1 MNILANDKLNSFLN
15 KLEKSNLLYLLTI
28 FFALI
33 NVLTVFIF
41 KNTAIRNTYDLRVL
55 MLVAMIIALIATLT
69 DITLLIVRFI
79 KNKQDKTKFIIKLV
93 VIVIATTLLSY
104 SFAKYFLDN
113 NIYYYHINQTNII
126 FLCGL
131 ACAIIYLILKNLED
145 TKKNIFGIA
154 LLFVIILSS
163 LIVMIVNIRER
174 NVNVINIAMLLG
186 EVAALFICCLSQ
198 NKREKKVFGFVITF
212 LGGLLL
218 FATFVTTCI
227 SRTVFDVLN
236 MVNFLLCFSSI
247 LILCNIIFN
256 IQENENIIQLV
267 LKCCAVVLFLTSLIK
282 LIEKDNAVLEYLD
295 VTRLIMFAGF
305 ILLSLVNIK
314 EFKSYITIIYIV
326 TCTAIG
332 LTGLLVL
339 AINRFQ
345 NQMDA
350 YYITIAIFLMI
361 AILLPIGY
369 SILINKKKDI
379 TIEDKNN

>member
-1 MNILANDKLNSFLN
+1 MVEILKDINTKKSSLTQMFNSLSPQGQQTF
-15 KLEKSNLLYLLTI
+15 KE
-28 FFALI
+28 A
-33 NVLTVFIF
+33 VFDTDYIDQ
-41 KNTAIRNTYDLRVL
+41 I
-55 MLVAMIIALIATLT
+55 ML
-69 DITLLIVRFI
+69 
-79 KNKQDKTKFIIKLV
+79 QDNGKKTLV
-93 VIVIATTLLSY
+93 VCGT
-104 SFAKYFLDN
+104 SF
-113 NIYYYHINQTNII
+113 T
-126 FLCGL
+126 G
-131 ACAIIYLILKNLED
+131 EE
-145 TKKNIFGIA
+145 FG
-154 LLFVIILSS
+154 
-163 LIVMIVNIRER
+163 
-174 NVNVINIAMLLG
+174 
-186 EVAALFICCLSQ
+186 
-198 NKREKKVFGFVITF
+198 
-212 LGGLLL
+212 
-218 FATFVTTCI
+218 
-227 SRTVFDVLN
+227 
-236 MVNFLLCFSSI
+236 
-247 LILCNIIFN
+247 
-256 IQENENIIQLV
+256 
-267 LKCCAVVLFLTSLIK
+267 SLIK